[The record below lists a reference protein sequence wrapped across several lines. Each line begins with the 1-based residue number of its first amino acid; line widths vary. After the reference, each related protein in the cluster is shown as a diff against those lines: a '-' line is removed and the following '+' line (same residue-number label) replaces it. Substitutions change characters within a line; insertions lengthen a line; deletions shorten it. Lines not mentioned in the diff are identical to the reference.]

1 MKKEELYELLGE
13 VNEAYVKGAEEPMK
27 KQAVRSI
34 WTRIGAIAA
43 VLALMLCSGTVGAL
57 AFGRERVVEV
67 PAQAETIEMEEL
79 GLTLILPDDW
89 KGRYTVVKDTFQP
102 YGTPMWEVCVKLVYD
117 AKTPMIEGEEDLFYR
132 GTLFTVLQCE
142 DHPMSAQEFEED
154 SGIAGIGRYLF
165 ATENATYA
173 ILYASDVQFDP
184 DDPAQGEEYT
194 ALARSMKEIGVLV
207 NGLVE
212 TQ

>member
-13 VNEAYVKGAEEPMK
+13 VDESYVKGAEEPMK
-27 KQAVRSI
+27 KEVRPV
-34 WTRIGAIAA
+34 WTRLGAIAA
-43 VLALMLCSGTVGAL
+43 MLALMLCSGTVGAL

-102 YGTPMWEVCVKLVYD
+102 YGTPMWEVCVKMVYG

-132 GTLFTVLQCE
+132 GTLFTVFQCE
-142 DHPMSAQEFEED
+142 DHPMSAQEFAED

-212 TQ
+212 IQ